1 MVSLL
6 ATTHKSL
13 SSLVGQL
20 PHRYM
25 IKEKISTTHGSY
37 LIEQLNK
44 KYAKESI
51 DRTDGLKI
59 RRQNTWVLIRAS
71 GTEPILRIIVDA
83 DESTAGLT
91 LFQEIKK
98 VVSEIL
104 KMLP

>member
-1 MVSLL
+1 M
-6 ATTHKSL
+6 
-13 SSLVGQL
+13 QRN
-20 PHRYM
+20 P
-25 IKEKISTTHGSY
+25 
-37 LIEQLNK
+37 
-44 KYAKESI
+44 SI
-51 DRTDGLKI
+51 VPDGLKI